1 MFYKRH
7 VPAPK
12 LHVNSGQDS
21 KERSVNPAQSSNR
34 PSDPSPRSL
43 KKQKLST
50 KSPER
55 PPALSDAQDE
65 TTTSSSQR
73 SDSAESIPE
82 KASAPP
88 EARYE
93 NQKHGLTPI
102 PQPHQVE
109 AAPQVSISSALPQ
122 WIRNPIIAPALAQVP
137 FEHYGEEG
145 SLCGKL
151 ISNLSKRGFTN
162 ANGLQSAVLPM
173 LLPKHADHQSYSGDI
188 CISAATG
195 SGKTLA
201 YVLPMVEAL
210 RSKAVTRLR
219 GLILVPT
226 RELVNQAREMLE
238 MCSAGTG
245 VKIGMATGSR
255 SLKDEQTLLIQKDQR
270 WDPSASKTEQEK
282 RLDDDEDLMYF
293 DFGSLLGPQ
302 EDFECWPG
310 HVLEY
315 SSKVDILICTPGRL
329 VEHIRSTK
337 GFHLNHVQWLV
348 IDEADRLLAES
359 FQDWVDSVIPRLEH
373 VEPPAL
379 REQNFYKSFHLPL
392 ERVVRKVILSAT
404 MTRDISRLMSLRL
417 KQPRLVTL
425 QGPSNTESIDGESM
439 DTSIQGEKIKLPRM
453 LEEVAVAVADVEDK
467 PLYLLQLLNELW
479 AAKAEERHNSTN
491 GDVMTQ
497 DLAVSADSLEVETDC
512 KSADHSSGKLPQ
524 EKAGTLPG
532 ILVFTNSNESALR
545 LARLMTI
552 LCPGMQIR
560 PLTKSSSVKE
570 GRATLRKFRK
580 GEFSVVV
587 ATDLASRGL
596 DIADLADVINYD
608 MPSSLKSYVHR
619 VGRTARAGKRGMAMT
634 LVEHRQA
641 KWFWNSIGRAEDV
654 SRAQKVDRDD
664 RGLRSGEQERQEY
677 ELALR
682 VLEQEA
688 TGANLERA
696 NEEKA

>member
-1 MFYKRH
+1 MFYKRY

-12 LHVNSGQDS
+12 LHIGSEQES
-21 KERSVNPAQSSNR
+21 KERFAKPAQSSNE

-50 KSPER
+50 KVPVR
-55 PPALSDAQDE
+55 PSILPDAQDE
-65 TTTSSSQR
+65 TTASLTPA
-73 SDSAESIPE
+73 SDNAESSPE
-82 KASAPP
+82 KASSPP
-88 EARYE
+88 EARHG
-93 NQKHGLTPI
+93 NQTHGLTPI
-102 PQPHQVE
+102 PQPRQVE
-109 AAPQVSISSALPQ
+109 ADPQVSISSALPQ
-122 WIRNPIIAPALAQVP
+122 WIRNPIIAPALAQTP
-137 FEHYGEEG
+137 FEKFGEEG

-162 ANGLQSAVLPM
+162 ANGLQSAVLPI
-173 LLPKHADHQSYSGDI
+173 LLPGHASQQNYSGDV
-188 CISAATG
+188 CIAAATG

-219 GLILVPT
+219 GLIIVPT

-255 SLKDEQTLLIQKDQR
+255 SLKDEQTLLVQKGQR
-270 WDPSASKTEQEK
+270 WDPSASKTDQEK
-282 RLDDDEDLMYF
+282 RVGEDEDLMNF
-293 DFGSLLGPQ
+293 DFDSLLGPQ
-302 EDFECWPG
+302 DDFECWPG

-329 VEHIRSTK
+329 VEHLRSTK
-337 GFHLNHVQWLV
+337 GFDLDHVQWLV

-373 VEPPAL
+373 IEPPSL
-379 REQNFYKSFHLPL
+379 REQNYHKSFHLPL

-417 KQPRLVTL
+417 RQPRLVTL
-425 QGPSNTESIDGESM
+425 QGSSNTESIDGESM
-439 DTSIQGEKIKLPRM
+439 DTSIQGEKIELPRM
-453 LEEVAVAVADVEDK
+453 LEEVAVAVADMEDK

-479 AAKAEERHNSTN
+479 AAKAEERHNGTK
-491 GDVMTQ
+491 GDIAMQ
-497 DLAVSADSLEVETDC
+497 DLAVSADSLEVENDC
-512 KSADHSSGKLPQ
+512 KPANHSSGKLPQ
-524 EKAGTLPG
+524 EKANTLPG
-532 ILVFTNSNESALR
+532 ILVFANSNESALR

-552 LCPGMQIR
+552 LCPEKQIR

-619 VGRTARAGKRGMAMT
+619 VGRTARAGKRGRAMT

-641 KWFWNSIGRAEDV
+641 KWFWTSIGRAEDV
-654 SRAQKVDRDD
+654 SRAQKVNRDD